1 MTNAVSLDIAWSRI
15 KRHEGEVFHTK
26 TGKSFTYSI
35 QGNALRPD
43 CAKQNLA
50 KREFGKALAK
60 WPVSGPGRINNLVRG
75 PAYIW
80 AILHDSRILGTE
92 GQCDDVP
99 IASVAALMPVSQR
112 PTGQLLPVTDA
123 RVAPSPPRT
132 LRLESAYS
140 SFAADL
146 MPVSLQFEGGLRSNV
161 FGAKNNKT
169 LRETLEHARYSKLRL
184 EAASRFEHELD
195 SPLGQFMLSL
205 KDSGDSFY
213 LQFLNPYGDLAYC
226 TFRISDS
233 RFLGLKGI
241 YAYTVGVELAYIG
254 RCRDTMNQR
263 VNQGYGR
270 IHPKNCFLD
279 GQATNCH
286 LNAEIAKVKE
296 SVRLWMHPMDSVPDI
311 EREERHLLRTYRP
324 PWNKQLA

>member
-1 MTNAVSLDIAWSRI
+1 
-15 KRHEGEVFHTK
+15 
-26 TGKSFTYSI
+26 
-35 QGNALRPD
+35 
-43 CAKQNLA
+43 
-50 KREFGKALAK
+50 
-60 WPVSGPGRINNLVRG
+60 
-75 PAYIW
+75 
-80 AILHDSRILGTE
+80 
-92 GQCDDVP
+92 
-99 IASVAALMPVSQR
+99 
-112 PTGQLLPVTDA
+112 
-123 RVAPSPPRT
+123 
-132 LRLESAYS
+132 
-140 SFAADL
+140 

-279 GQATNCH
+279 GDQSS
-286 LNAEIAKVKE
+286 ERRDEGQE
-296 SVRLWMHPMDSVPDI
+296 SVRLMHPMDSVPDI
-311 EREERHLLRTYRP
+311 EREEASAAPTAP
-324 PWNKQLA
+324 NKQLA